1 MGFAENAIKRNLNG
15 TGFLVPRREQLALTG
30 CMWTSQLFPDHAP
43 DGKVLLTNYLGG
55 ARCPKAVTWDD
66 EQTVEEI
73 LKTLNPLL
81 EIKTDPE
88 MVSIKRHQRALPL
101 YYDAYTARMRAIDS
115 RLRCLPGLSLLGNYR
130 GGVSIRDRIVCA
142 YQALES
148 ILSSLH
154 RSAKDLDTTRQRK
167 SNGLISVSTDTA
179 C

>member
-1 MGFAENAIKRNLNG
+1 
-15 TGFLVPRREQLALTG
+15 LVPRREKLALTG

-55 ARCPKAVTWDD
+55 ARCPEAVTWSD
-66 EQTVEEI
+66 EQSVDEI
-73 LKTLNPLL
+73 LKVLKPLL
-81 EIKTDPE
+81 GIKTDPE

-101 YYDAYTARMRAIDS
+101 YYDAYPARLQAMDY
-115 RLRCLPGLSLLGNYR
+115 RLQRLPGLYLLGNYR

-148 ILSSLH
+148 ILTSLH
-154 RSAKDLDTTRQRK
+154 RSTEDIKTTQLRR

-179 C
+179 Y